1 MHRLGESVV
10 NKLNKKVA
18 TVICLDSS
26 NSESDQSGEEVV
38 RIRYEESGLE
48 EWVPVSSVANFLLEV
63 EPDTGNYLEE

>member
-26 NSESDQSGEEVV
+26 ISESDQLGEEVV